1 MKLAVW
7 ECTIAYEES
16 PKMKKQEEGKGWVNS
31 LVSAW
36 VGAGKR
42 QKHWHAVYAQ

>member
-1 MKLAVW
+1 MKLTVW
-7 ECTIAYEES
+7 ERTVSYEET

-42 QKHWHAVYAQ
+42 QIHWHTVYAQ

>member
-7 ECTIAYEES
+7 ERTIAYEET
-16 PKMKKQEEGKGWVNS
+16 PKMKKQEKGKGWVNS

-42 QKHWHAVYAQ
+42 PKHWHAVYAQ